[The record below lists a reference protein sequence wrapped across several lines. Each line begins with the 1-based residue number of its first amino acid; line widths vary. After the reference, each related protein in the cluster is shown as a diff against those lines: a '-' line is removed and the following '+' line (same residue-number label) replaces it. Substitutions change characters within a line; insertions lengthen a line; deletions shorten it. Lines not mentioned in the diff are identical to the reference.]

1 MAFDIFTYGGT
12 KVTVDVDIESDEI
25 TDAAI
30 NVYSGDEVLCIGR
43 KGSSKVEIYDSAVL
57 AGVFREF
64 EFYDG
69 MTTIKRNGV
78 LDEVWDN
85 PAFRMRE
92 RSDWYWND

>member
-1 MAFDIFTYGGT
+1 MAFDIFTYRGT

-25 TDAAI
+25 TDAVI

-43 KGSSKVEIYDSAVL
+43 KGSSQAEIYDSAVI

-78 LDEVWDN
+78 LDKVWDN

>member
-1 MAFDIFTYGGT
+1 MAFDIFTYSGT

-43 KGSSKVEIYDSAVL
+43 KGSSKAETYDSAVL
-57 AGVFREF
+57 AGLYRELT
-64 EFYDG
+64 FYDG

-78 LDEVWDN
+78 LDDVWGN

-92 RSDWYWND
+92 RSDWYWNG

>member
-1 MAFDIFTYGGT
+1 MAFDIFTYSGT

-43 KGSSKVEIYDSAVL
+43 KGSSQVEIYDSAVL

-64 EFYDG
+64 DFYDE
-69 MTTIKRNGV
+69 MTTIKRNGK

-92 RSDWYWND
+92 NSYWYWTE

>member
-1 MAFDIFTYGGT
+1 MAFDIFTYSGT

-25 TDAAI
+25 TDAVI

-43 KGSSKVEIYDSAVL
+43 NGSSKVEIYDSAVL

-64 EFYDG
+64 DFYDG